1 MKCERCGNQLD
12 DTDLFCPKC
21 GKAVFEEYMDDDDI
35 WDEYDREPK
44 AEPEEEPEAELELSK
59 TVQPEQPS
67 KTKDAEESPNEEDNK
82 QEETAK
88 MPQIPKEEPKQ
99 KRQTEA
105 KKAERKTNKKTNE
118 KADKTTNKNTTE
130 ASGKKS
136 PVGLICA
143 CILMV
148 CLLIGVLWGML
159 TVKQMDKEQAT
170 TSTADNSQEQ
180 ENQASNS
187 TDTTKAEETTKPEEA
202 EESKT
207 KEDESK
213 TEEQEQQPEAK
224 PEEVEQKKQD
234 YFVMVDKD
242 SVDFSQYTKL
252 AVTNAEQSSMSSSDN
267 YDYSANSAVDGDI
280 TSSWQE
286 GVDGLGEGTGIKLS
300 LDGTHK
306 IRYIVLYLGNWRSD
320 EMWQKNARPAK
331 LSINLGENQA
341 KDVEF
346 SDEKK
351 AFCLSFDEPV
361 EASFVSLYIE
371 AGYAGSKW
379 NDNCISEVELYE

>member
-12 DTDLFCPKC
+12 DTDLFCQKC

-35 WDEYDREPK
+35 WEEYDREPPK
-44 AEPEEEPEAELELSK
+44 K
-59 TVQPEQPS
+59 
-67 KTKDAEESPNEEDNK
+67 KTKAQKKSEIVEEKTKEEIK
-82 QEETAK
+82 EEKT
-88 MPQIPKEEPKQ
+88 EPKQ
-99 KRQTEA
+99 QIVEQPEP
-105 KKAERKTNKKTNE
+105 KKEPQKNKTLSKESSPK
-118 KADKTTNKNTTE
+118 
-130 ASGKKS
+130 KKS
-136 PVGLICA
+136 PLGLICA
-143 CILMV
+143 CVLIV
-148 CLLIGVLWGML
+148 CLLVGVLWGAL
-159 TVKQMDKEQAT
+159 TVKQMDAKEKEETKT
-170 TSTADNSQEQ
+170 TLKNNQEQ
-180 ENQASNS
+180 ENQSSSSSEN
-187 TDTTKAEETTKPEEA
+187 TKTEETVKPEETKEEETKTEETKTEETKPEE
-202 EESKT
+202 
-207 KEDESK
+207 
-213 TEEQEQQPEAK
+213 QEQVTEAK
-224 PEEVEQKKQD
+224 PEEVKKQD

-242 SVDFSQYTKL
+242 GIDFNQFTKL
-252 AVTNAEQSSMSSSDN
+252 AVTNAEQSSMASSDS

-286 GVDGLGEGTGIKLS
+286 GVDGLGEGTGIKLT

-306 IRYIVLYLGNWRSD
+306 IRYMVLYLGNWRSD

-331 LSINLGENQA
+331 LSINLGDNQA

>member
-12 DTDLFCPKC
+12 DTDLFCQKC

-44 AEPEEEPEAELELSK
+44 VGSKEKLEISK
-59 TVQPEQPS
+59 EIQPEKAS
-67 KTKDAEESPNEEDNK
+67 KAEETKESPKEENK
-82 QEETAK
+82 QEEAAK
-88 MPQIPKEEPKQ
+88 MPQIPKEESKPKR
-99 KRQTEA
+99 KTEA
-105 KKAERKTNKKTNE
+105 KKADKKT
-118 KADKTTNKNTTE
+118 KKTTSKKTE
-130 ASGKKS
+130 EMSGKKS

-148 CLLIGVLWGML
+148 CLLIGVLWGMM
-159 TVKQMDKEQAT
+159 TVKQMEKEQAT
-170 TSTADNSQEQ
+170 KTTADNSQEQ
-180 ENQASNS
+180 ENQASVS
-187 TDTTKAEETTKPEEA
+187 TDNTKTEETTKPDEA
-202 EESKT
+202 EESRP
-207 KEDESK
+207 KENETK
-213 TEEQEQQPEAK
+213 TEEQEQQ

-242 SVDFSQYTKL
+242 GIDFSQYTKL
-252 AVTNAEQSSMSSSDN
+252 TVANAEQSSMASSGN
-267 YDYSANSAVDGDI
+267 YDYSAESAADGDI

-286 GVDGLGEGTGIKLS
+286 GVEGLGEGTGIKLS

-331 LSINLGENQA
+331 LSINLGDNQA

-361 EASFVSLYIE
+361 EASFVSLYIQ
-371 AGYAGSKW
+371 AGYAGAKW
-379 NDNCISEVELYE
+379 NDNCISEVEFYE

>member
-12 DTDLFCPKC
+12 DTDLFCQKC

-35 WDEYDREPK
+35 WEEYDREPPK
-44 AEPEEEPEAELELSK
+44 K
-59 TVQPEQPS
+59 
-67 KTKDAEESPNEEDNK
+67 KTKAQKKSEIVEEKTKEEIK
-82 QEETAK
+82 EEKT
-88 MPQIPKEEPKQ
+88 EPKQ
-99 KRQTEA
+99 QIVEQPEP
-105 KKAERKTNKKTNE
+105 KKEPQKNKTLSKESSPK
-118 KADKTTNKNTTE
+118 
-130 ASGKKS
+130 KKS
-136 PVGLICA
+136 PLGLICA
-143 CILMV
+143 CVLIV
-148 CLLIGVLWGML
+148 CLLVGVLWGAL
-159 TVKQMDKEQAT
+159 TVKQMDVKEKEETKT
-170 TSTADNSQEQ
+170 TLKNNQEQ
-180 ENQASNS
+180 ENQSSSSSEN
-187 TDTTKAEETTKPEEA
+187 TKTEETVKPEETKEEETKTEETKPEEQ
-202 EESKT
+202 EEVT
-207 KEDESK
+207 
-213 TEEQEQQPEAK
+213 EAK
-224 PEEVEQKKQD
+224 PEEVKKQD

-242 SVDFSQYTKL
+242 GIDFNQFTKL
-252 AVTNAEQSSMSSSDN
+252 AVTNAEQSSMASSDS

-286 GVDGLGEGTGIKLS
+286 GVDGLGEGTGIKLT

-306 IRYIVLYLGNWRSD
+306 IRYMVLYLGNWRSD

-331 LSINLGENQA
+331 LSINLGDNQA

>member
-12 DTDLFCPKC
+12 DTDLFCQKC

-35 WDEYDREPK
+35 WEEYDREPPK
-44 AEPEEEPEAELELSK
+44 K
-59 TVQPEQPS
+59 
-67 KTKDAEESPNEEDNK
+67 KTKELK
-82 QEETAK
+82 KTKIVEETT
-88 MPQIPKEEPKQ
+88 KEETKEEVKEEKTEPKQ
-99 KRQTEA
+99 QIVEQPEL
-105 KKAERKTNKKTNE
+105 KKEPQKNKTLSKE
-118 KADKTTNKNTTE
+118 SSPKN
-130 ASGKKS
+130 KS
-136 PVGLICA
+136 PLGLICV
-143 CILMV
+143 CVLIV
-148 CLLIGVLWGML
+148 CLLVGVLWGAL
-159 TVKQMDKEQAT
+159 TVKQMDKKEQEETKT
-170 TSTADNSQEQ
+170 TLKNNQEQ
-180 ENQASNS
+180 ENQSSSSSEN
-187 TDTTKAEETTKPEEA
+187 TKTEETVKPEETKEEETKPEE
-202 EESKT
+202 T
-207 KEDESK
+207 KP
-213 TEEQEQQPEAK
+213 EEQEQVTEAK
-224 PEEVEQKKQD
+224 PEEVKKQD

-242 SVDFSQYTKL
+242 SIDFNQVTKL
-252 AVTNAEQSSMSSSDN
+252 AVTNAEQSSMASSDS
-267 YDYSANSAVDGDI
+267 YDYSANSAIDGDI

-286 GVDGLGEGTGIKLS
+286 GVDGLGEGTGIKLT

-306 IRYIVLYLGNWRSD
+306 IRYMVLYLGNWRSD

-331 LSINLGENQA
+331 LSINLGDNQA

>member
-35 WDEYDREPK
+35 WEEYDREPVK
-44 AEPEEEPEAELELSK
+44 KREKSKETESKKIKEKPKKENIVQKPIEQTTPLQKQTPE
-59 TVQPEQPS
+59 
-67 KTKDAEESPNEEDNK
+67 TKK
-82 QEETAK
+82 ETK
-88 MPQIPKEEPKQ
+88 KKEVSSD
-99 KRQTEA
+99 KR
-105 KKAERKTNKKTNE
+105 
-118 KADKTTNKNTTE
+118 
-130 ASGKKS
+130 KS

-143 CILMV
+143 CVLLV
-148 CLLIGVLWGML
+148 CLLIGILWGML
-159 TVKQMDKEQAT
+159 TVKQMDVKKKQETKVSAQ
-170 TSTADNSQEQ
+170 NNQEQ
-180 ENQASNS
+180 ENQASA
-187 TDTTKAEETTKPEEA
+187 KAEHTKTAETAKTEETQ
-202 EESKT
+202 ET
-207 KEDESK
+207 KEEETETK
-213 TEEQEQQPEAK
+213 QEEQEQQTEAK

-234 YFVMVDKD
+234 YFVLVDKD
-242 SVDFSQYTKL
+242 SVDFSQCTKL
-252 AVTNAEQSSMSSSDN
+252 SVANAEQSSMASSDN
-267 YDYSANSAVDGDI
+267 YDYSAKSAVDGDI

-331 LSINLGENQA
+331 LSINLGDNQA